1 MPLEASCNKK
11 GGISSPLRPHRLSE
25 MAFIIFEDYQSLK
38 REKSRISTTDLGLIT
53 PAD

>member
-1 MPLEASCNKK
+1 VSCNKN
-11 GGISSPLRPHRLSE
+11 GDFSPPLRPHCLSE

-38 REKSRISTTDLGLIT
+38 REKSRILTTDLRFIM